1 MSVIMAAGAEAAYG
15 AGEFDT
21 AERLALRSLNA
32 HPGVDAEL
40 MSRSVLADV
49 SWARVNRGTDDLEV
63 LLEAASDDEELFRA
77 RDRLRSL
84 AVLEDGADPETLT
97 RLVQVEALRGQ
108 PLEAANWQRQLIA
121 TAAPATP
128 KMRARSGDAAR
139 RGGADRSRPWRSTPR
154 SSQISRPS
162 TGLPT
167 RGLVPV
173 LGQRMNILI
182 DAGRKK
188 EAKKINKQLK
198 KLSK

>member
-21 AERLALRSLNA
+21 AERLALRALNA

-40 MSRSVLADV
+40 TSRSVLADV
-49 SWARVNRGTDDLEV
+49 SWARVNRGTDDLGV
-63 LLEAASDDEELFRA
+63 LLAAASNDEEIVRA

-84 AVLEDGADPETLT
+84 SVLEDGADPETLS
-97 RLVQVEALRGQ
+97 RLVQVDALRGQ

-128 KMRARSGDAAR
+128 KMQLDLVTLLATAGKTDEALAVNAEVLSDLE
-139 RGGADRSRPWRSTPR
+139 ADYGPTDSR
-154 SSQISRPS
+154 
-162 TGLPT
+162 
-167 RGLVPV
+167 LVPV

-188 EAKKINKQLK
+188 EARKVNKQLK
-198 KLSK
+198 KISK